1 MNATRRVRT
10 FDALRLTAKD
20 HIDVDT
26 ASNLHLDLPAER
38 QPHVPGQILNNMFTL
53 VDVHPRYSVSAA
65 RLRGFLY
72 YHVPYPS
79 QFLSGSLRFRCTP
92 SREPSTFDQGHDL
105 PNRHDLPWNIP
116 LARMIGRLK
125 LGIFVNQ
132 LVLDGLL
139 TEEQVSKAR
148 RLLAYNPEKE
158 DHPRPSFVHGIGQPF
173 AIDLTVPLRIAVTGP
188 HKVFSSTIY
197 PAVTFRGACPRSLCC
212 GGLTETQAARWCA
225 SSVTILRP
233 KSCGYA
239 S

>member
-1 MNATRRVRT
+1 
-10 FDALRLTAKD
+10 
-20 HIDVDT
+20 
-26 ASNLHLDLPAER
+26 
-38 QPHVPGQILNNMFTL
+38 
-53 VDVHPRYSVSAA
+53 
-65 RLRGFLY
+65 
-72 YHVPYPS
+72 
-79 QFLSGSLRFRCTP
+79 
-92 SREPSTFDQGHDL
+92 
-105 PNRHDLPWNIP
+105 
-116 LARMIGRLK
+116 MIGRLK